1 MGDEAPSRSPDFSP
15 AAPADVACDVCTGR
29 KRKAEQTCLECLTSY
44 CEPHLEQHNSLH
56 GGKRHRL
63 VEATERLQER
73 ICPEHGKLLE
83 VFCRTDQR
91 CICYPCI
98 TDSHRTHDVIS
109 IEVEVAEA
117 HMRLGT
123 TQREIADRVK
133 TREKEVQELQ
143 QAIEA
148 FKTLAGDAVEEN
160 ERLFSEL
167 IQSMQE
173 KKCTVKELIRAQE
186 EAVMKKADEVLG
198 RMQEELAQLQRREV
212 ELQHLEELSQ
222 ADHDINFLQGLSTL
236 PALSPARDAVVF
248 FVHPYCSFEL
258 STQAVADLT
267 KQLSHIC
274 QSCFTTIAEKVR
286 KAVILSAPAPKMRE
300 DFLQYA
306 CNLSL
311 NRNTAHMCLRFSKE
325 NREVTTV
332 SLLEDYPDH
341 PDRFDCRSQILC
353 NEGLEGRN
361 PQYWEVEY
369 GGRHWVCIAVS
380 YIGVKRKGKYGPLFG
395 KNRCSWGLRCSAT
408 SYRFWHNNKN
418 WTVNYDRP
426 CSKIGVYLDHRAGVL
441 AFYNVLDSMSLIY
454 KVQTEFTE
462 PVYPGFGLAGKGTRI
477 KLCDVSEDGGIEEKA
492 PLSYSTTRPP
502 WMPSACMD

>member
-148 FKTLAGDAVEEN
+148 FK
-160 ERLFSEL
+160 
-167 IQSMQE
+167 
-173 KKCTVKELIRAQE
+173 
-186 EAVMKKADEVLG
+186 
-198 RMQEELAQLQRREV
+198 
-212 ELQHLEELSQ
+212 
-222 ADHDINFLQGLSTL
+222 GLSTL